1 MAGSGD
7 QHTQG
12 PYQEQ
17 QYAGDRATEVHRTQ
31 QRMPDEDRSTRTEI
45 ESSIATYQ
53 AELLAPAVR
62 MGDDR
67 AIGAPPNWESMTSTQ
82 LYAAAIQAN
91 DPDTAE
97 NLGRAFNAGGNKLA
111 DAANRLLDA
120 VGKLDAAW
128 SGVAADSAKGALTPL
143 AASTGAAGTAAQ
155 LTGAQMSRQAAAASE
170 VRKLPPPKEFD
181 AQAELTNAL
190 ANPNPIA
197 GLADMKAKADE
208 AKAVKQEQVAY
219 LNAYTQAMTS
229 VDGATPSFIEPTT
242 GIAGGD
248 GRRASITGGSVDYA
262 GPIGGTGRIGGDPEQ
277 RTSTGTPHAPG
288 TGAFAPGM
296 GFAPDGSDQTGGQE
310 VTPLPGFT
318 PGGGTGSSG
327 FTPTAPGPVGP
338 SGGGPAGAPAA
349 PAAGAGGFGGAF
361 GSFGPG
367 GPGQAGRGG
376 SAPGSTPGAGARPGG
391 GVPGVVA
398 GEPAGAAGR
407 GAAAAGRPGA
417 GMGMG
422 AGGAGS
428 RKEEDTEHERPAYL
442 VEGDPEGTF
451 GSNEMT
457 APPVI
462 GED

>member
-1 MAGSGD
+1 MAPNGD

-12 PYQEQ
+12 PYREQ

-31 QRMPDEDRSTRTEI
+31 QRMPDEDRSTRTQI
-45 ESSIATYQ
+45 ESSIASHQ
-53 AELLAPAVR
+53 AEQLAPAVR

-67 AIGAPPNWESMTSTQ
+67 AIGAAPNWEAMTSTQ
-82 LYAAAIQAN
+82 LYAAGTQAN
-91 DPDTAE
+91 NPDTAE
-97 NLGRAFNAGGNKLA
+97 GLGRSFNAGGNKLA

-155 LTGAQMSRQAAAASE
+155 LMGAQMSRQAAAASE

-181 AQAELTNAL
+181 AQAELQNAL
-190 ANPNPIA
+190 ANPDPIA
-197 GLADMKAKADE
+197 GLADMKAKSDE
-208 AKAVKQEQVAY
+208 AKAVKQEQISY
-219 LNAYTQAMTS
+219 LTAYTQAMSS
-229 VDGATPSFIEPTT
+229 VDGATPSFVEPTT
-242 GIAGGD
+242 SITGGD
-248 GRRASITGGSVDYA
+248 GGRASITGGSVNYP
-262 GPIGGTGRIGGDPEQ
+262 GPGGGDPDQ
-277 RTSTGTPHAPG
+277 GTSTGTPHAPG
-288 TGAFAPGM
+288 TGAFAPGA

-310 VTPLPGFT
+310 VGPLPGFT

-327 FTPTAPGPVGP
+327 FTPGSPAPTGP
-338 SGGGPAGAPAA
+338 SVGAGPAGAAA
-349 PAAGAGGFGGAF
+349 GPPGAGAGGFGGAF
-361 GSFGPG
+361 GSFGAG

-376 SAPGSTPGAGARPGG
+376 VAPGSAPGSGAGGRLGG
-391 GVPGVVA
+391 AGVPGLA
-398 GEPAGAAGR
+398 GEPAGASGR
-407 GAAAAGRPGA
+407 GAAGAGRAGA
-417 GMGMG
+417 GMGAG

-428 RKEEDTEHERPAYL
+428 RKEEDSEHERPAYL

-451 GSNEMT
+451 GSDEMT